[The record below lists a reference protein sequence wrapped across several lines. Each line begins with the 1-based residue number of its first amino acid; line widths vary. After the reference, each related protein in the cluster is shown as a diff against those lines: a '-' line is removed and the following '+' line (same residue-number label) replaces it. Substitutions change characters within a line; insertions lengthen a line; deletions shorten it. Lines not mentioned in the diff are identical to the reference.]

1 MESHVESKQPKKVV
15 IKRQSF
21 LKKVDV
27 ATQLTLFGTPGVKL
41 PRWFKNYAWNEKF
54 LYVMTKLFREEPNDF
69 EKNRRV
75 HTLRQRQT
83 YSCRVGRRTSHTR
96 VSRRCSRVRRIR

>member
-27 ATQLTLFGTPGVKL
+27 ETVLSGLARL
-41 PRWFKNYAWNEKF
+41 PH
-54 LYVMTKLFREEPNDF
+54 LGSEPI
-69 EKNRRV
+69 RRPADAISAPS
-75 HTLRQRQT
+75 T
-83 YSCRVGRRTSHTR
+83 Y
-96 VSRRCSRVRRIR
+96 